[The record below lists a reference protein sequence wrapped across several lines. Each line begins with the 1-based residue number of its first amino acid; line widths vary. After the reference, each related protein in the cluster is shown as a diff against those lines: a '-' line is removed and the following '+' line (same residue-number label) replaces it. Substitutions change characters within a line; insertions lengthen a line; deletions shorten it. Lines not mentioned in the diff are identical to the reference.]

1 MQARLLVDSIEE
13 SRLLALLGEQRSG
26 QVKLETLGNLVVEFD
41 LGLEDI
47 RGCPS
52 LGENKTVLE
61 VGVFGLNI
69 TGDGRALLLA
79 ASNFE
84 SHTGR
89 GLGLDLERGSV
100 EWVVLSK
107 EVIGGLAK
115 ILRAMKHQQVY
126 GIQ

>member
-26 QVKLETLGNLVVEFD
+26 QVKLETLGNLVVEFN

-84 SHTGR
+84 SYTGR

-115 ILRAMKHQQVY
+115 ILRAINYQQVY
-126 GIQ
+126 VIQ